1 MSRFEFFMR
10 AGLGLILLG
19 VWLLLSYFPPPGG
32 ASSLVAFI
40 GPTLGLLAGH
50 SLRTGVAS

>member
-1 MSRFEFFMR
+1 MSQFEILMR

-50 SLRTGVAS
+50 SLRTGAAS

>member
-50 SLRTGVAS
+50 SLRTGAAS